1 MVSESPVWV
10 KIGDFGQGKL
20 ARGGTALRTQV
31 YTPGYT
37 APEMTG
43 MTGDSSEYKNA
54 VDIWAVGCIAYEM
67 LTGVLLFPNLCALG
81 SYCYRPEFPRKPMLS
96 KNISQKGMEIVE
108 SMLDLLLVRR
118 TKAKEALDS
127 EWLRLEDEGPE
138 SRSTEEGQERWS
150 AEEGAGQEGLETEEN
165 SAGLALPEVS
175 ASPGD
180 EVATEDSL
188 PGGKERFRNF
198 MAIAVDAKDQR
209 TPKVLLPQLSQRL
222 QVGFL
227 GGGPL
232 TG

>member
-1 MVSESPVWV
+1 
-10 KIGDFGQGKL
+10 
-20 ARGGTALRTQV
+20 
-31 YTPGYT
+31 
-37 APEMTG
+37 
-43 MTGDSSEYKNA
+43 
-54 VDIWAVGCIAYEM
+54 
-67 LTGVLLFPNLCALG
+67 
-81 SYCYRPEFPRKPMLS
+81 MLS

-108 SMLDLLLVRR
+108 SMLDLLPVRR

-138 SRSTEEGQERWS
+138 SRSAEEEGQERWS

-175 ASPGD
+175 AFPGD

-188 PGGKERFRNF
+188 PGGKEGFRNF

-209 TPKVLLPQLSQRL
+209 TPKVLLSQLSQRL